1 MIEEYVYWLVKFY
14 IPVMVANGTPVLVKG
29 TLRIDFGRDFID
41 KRPLLG
47 SNKTWEG
54 LLVGVS
60 HAFIASS
67 LISIVFDNPFY
78 IIGGFAGFF
87 GLLGDLAGAF
97 LKRRLGIKPGDPLP
111 VIDQLDFVA
120 FSTPFYLLIG
130 VEEFVENPSYIVLT
144 FILILLLHVATNN
157 LAYYMGLK
165 DKRW

>member
-1 MIEEYVYWLVKFY
+1 MYWLVKFY

-29 TLRIDFGRDFID
+29 VFRIDSGRAFVDR
-41 KRPLLG
+41 RPLLG

-54 LLVGVS
+54 LLIGVTY
-60 HAFIASS
+60 AFVASS

-78 IIGGFAGFF
+78 IIGGLAGLF

-111 VIDQLDFVA
+111 VVDQLDFVT
-120 FSTPFYLLIG
+120 FSTLFYLAVG
-130 VEEFVENPSYIVLT
+130 FEEFAENPGYIIST
-144 FILILLLHVATNN
+144 FLLILLLHVAANN

-165 DKRW
+165 DRRW